1 MEAKLEYMKWQRNK
15 FLSKEELMELKT
27 YRENDELL
35 EELFGRNVDFDE
47 DGMKGKYGIGMSRV
61 NRYQVARSVQAY
73 SNNLI
78 RKAGG
83 RVGKGVAV
91 GFDTGA
97 EGERYGETVARMLL
111 GNGIGT
117 ALFIGA
123 KSAAQLSFAIRYLDL
138 EGGVM
143 ITAESDPADYCG
155 LRFFNNK
162 GSEMSA
168 EDMEDIVEEFEHIM
182 QFNEVHE
189 YIGYLRLNS
198 IHHKIG
204 LANDFKYMA
213 EVLKKAVVNDD
224 CDKEMPAVY
233 TALCGSGFV
242 YFPEIFKERGFKKAY
257 VVKEQTNKDVALA
270 SIAKPDPADAESYA
284 EAIKLAEEKNAEII
298 VATNAD
304 CGKAGAMIKNAD
316 GKYELLS
323 SDQIAELLLDY
334 IANYKNDMPAGAF
347 AVLPEGNG
355 SKCKAIA
362 EKAGI
367 AVKETADGFKYVGE
381 AIEESRDK
389 DNSNF
394 VFAYDGDNG
403 YLTGTY
409 VNEKDG
415 TAACMILVEMAATYA
430 KEGISVSEKL
440 AQL

>member
-27 YRENDELL
+27 FREDDDLL

-47 DGMKGKYGIGMSRV
+47 DGMKGKLGIGMSRV
-61 NRYQVARSVQAY
+61 NRYQIARSIQAF

-91 GFDTGA
+91 GFDTGVEA
-97 EGERYGETVARMLL
+97 EKYGETVARMLL

-123 KSAAQLSFAIRYLDL
+123 KSSAQLSYAIRYLDL

-143 ITAESDPADYCG
+143 ITAESDSAEYCG

-162 GSEMSA
+162 GSEMA
-168 EDMEDIVEEFEHIM
+168 VEEMDDVVEQFVNIM

-204 LANDFKYMA
+204 FANNFKYMA
-213 EVLKKAVVNDD
+213 AMMKEAVVNDD
-224 CDKEMPAVY
+224 CDKEIPVVY
-233 TALCGSGFV
+233 TGLCGAGFI
-242 YFPEIFKERGFKKAY
+242 YAQEIFKERGFKKVAL
-257 VVKEQTNKDVALA
+257 VKEQTNKDVSLA
-270 SIAKPDPADAESYA
+270 SIKAPDPAAE
-284 EAIKLAEEKNAEII
+284 EAYEEAVKLAEEKGAELII
-298 VATNAD
+298 ATNAD
-304 CGKAGAMIKNAD
+304 CGKAGAMVKNAD
-316 GKYELLS
+316 GKFELLS
-323 SDQIAELLLDY
+323 SDQIAELILDY
-334 IANYKNDMPAGAF
+334 IVNYKKDMPAGAF
-347 AVLPEGNG
+347 AVIPEGG
-355 SKCKAIA
+355 SSKCKEIA

-367 AVKETADGFKYVGE
+367 AVKETADGFRFVGE
-381 AIEESRDK
+381 AIEESREK
-389 DNSNF
+389 DDENF
-394 VFAYDGDNG
+394 VFAYDGDRG

-409 VNEKDG
+409 ANEKDG
-415 TAACMILVEMAATYA
+415 MAACMILAEMAATYA
-430 KEGISVSEKL
+430 KEGTSIAAKL
-440 AQL
+440 A